1 MFFNISKYSIQWL
14 CVIFLLLIQIDVCM
28 PFMDTVSYQVEM
40 CENTNPDE
48 SGEQETNDEVF
59 YHIGRKCIKKVVCWM
74 EDKLFLTQK
83 VFLISAS
90 IPNDDPVPKVI
101 GSIFHQHIL
110 NCVYRI

>member
-59 YHIGRKCIKKVVCWM
+59 YQVLY
-74 EDKLFLTQK
+74 KLLLHLFQYNHFLYE
-83 VFLISAS
+83 FEL
-90 IPNDDPVPKVI
+90 
-101 GSIFHQHIL
+101 IL
-110 NCVYRI
+110 NLYILQMKYLQLILILFQI